1 MPSNTTGPRA
11 TVRNT
16 IPTPPEW
23 RWVFGDTMPALLSV
37 PEAAELTSM
46 SQRTV
51 RDMIFDRRFAT
62 VRIGRMVRIPT
73 AALLAYMAQVPPRPA
88 GQS

>member
-23 RWVFGDTMPALLSV
+23 RPVFGDTMSALLTV
-37 PEAAELTSM
+37 KDVAELTNS
-46 SQRTV
+46 SERTV
-51 RDMIFDRRFAT
+51 RDMIYLRRFET